1 MFMMLVDWL
10 VLATDIA
17 QMMKLQRLDL
27 WGRNTYKCSLDQLA
41 ANDSL
46 LHILTCYN
54 HDVRSMNMIQWYAS
68 DKVFSARSLMYR
80 SSSGLNADAITM
92 ICAWRLWIASKL
104 GRTSSFLQQK

>member
-54 HDVRSMNMIQWYAS
+54 HDVRRAGLGTENSLELSVQAS
-68 DKVFSARSLMYR
+68 TD
-80 SSSGLNADAITM
+80 
-92 ICAWRLWIASKL
+92 
-104 GRTSSFLQQK
+104 